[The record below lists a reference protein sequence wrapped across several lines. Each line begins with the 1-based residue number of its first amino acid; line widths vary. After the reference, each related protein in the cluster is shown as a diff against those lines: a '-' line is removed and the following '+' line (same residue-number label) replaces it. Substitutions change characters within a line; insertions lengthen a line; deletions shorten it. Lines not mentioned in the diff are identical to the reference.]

1 MFGTNVMED
10 RDDWWLAAVPEWV
23 ADWSDIDKTIK
34 RQNVDSDLEVV
45 HVSRKMFWTLKWET
59 DHM

>member
-10 RDDWWLAAVPEWV
+10 RDDWWLAAAPEWV

-34 RQNVDSDLEVV
+34 RKNVDSDLEVV
-45 HVSRKMFWTLKWET
+45 FWTLKWET